1 MFIIAIDSD
10 VDKNGVCTIESQ
22 DNSENLINLYNM
34 NLWELFNYLFGV
46 GKYADIVIIEAGWLN
61 KNRSWHGGG
70 KGSAYDV
77 GRNHEIGI
85 QIEKFCKDHKI
96 NYRLEKPRGYS
107 SVSHDTFMTITEWK
121 HIKRTNS
128 ETRVAG
134 LFAFHELQRMKLLDR
149 RVKK

>member
-1 MFIIAIDSD
+1 MKHIIISIDCD
-10 VDKNGVCTIESQ
+10 VNLSGVCIIIDGELEYLNCMKLWDVFIKLESIK
-22 DNSENLINLYNM
+22 SKEH
-34 NLWELFNYLFGV
+34 
-46 GKYADIVIIEAGWLN
+46 IVIIEAGWLN

-121 HIKRTNS
+121 HIKRTNP